1 MNFNNKVWQLTQ
13 KIPKGKITTYK
24 IVAKKLNSNAY
35 RAVGQALKKNP
46 NAPEVPCHRVVAS
59 DGSIYGYKG
68 IKNNKEK
75 INLLKKEGI
84 KIKDNKI
91 INFEKYLYRF

>member
-1 MNFNNKVWQLTQ
+1 MNFSNKVWQLTK

-84 KIKDNKI
+84 KIKGKKI
-91 INFEKYLYRF
+91 INFKEHLYKF

>member
-1 MNFNNKVWQLTQ
+1 MNFSNKVWQLTQ

-84 KIKDNKI
+84 KIKGKKI
-91 INFEKYLYRF
+91 INFEKYLYKF

>member
-1 MNFNNKVWQLTQ
+1 MNFSNKVWQLTQ
-13 KIPKGKITTYK
+13 KIPKGKITTYN
-24 IVAKKLNSNAY
+24 IVAKKLNSKAY

>member
-13 KIPKGKITTYK
+13 KIPKGKITTYN
-24 IVAKKLNSNAY
+24 IVAKKLNSKAY